1 VLRWNQL
8 LTDLISSR
16 NKAMHMALLRLDI
29 ELTPA
34 AATGEPSFDTG
45 EEQGWFVENIQRFGL
60 GQNCGKACLKQSQS
74 LRI

>member
-16 NKAMHMALLRLDI
+16 NKAMCRALLRLDI

-45 EEQGWFVENIQRFGL
+45 EEQGWFVENIQRLAL
-60 GQNCGKACLKQSQS
+60 GKIAGKLV
-74 LRI
+74 

>member
-1 VLRWNQL
+1 
-8 LTDLISSR
+8 
-16 NKAMHMALLRLDI
+16 MALLRLDI